1 MAHKKVVKQIA
12 IDGKVYSRGEHD
24 FSEAVQKHPHFKHFE
39 KAGYIAPLD
48 GEKKA
53 PEQTP
58 EQKALHDEMVAK
70 YMPPKPIA
78 PVKAEE
84 PEPQAPAEESAPAP
98 EADAQPEIE
107 AEEPEPQAPAKK
119 HHPKK
124 GK

>member
-39 KAGYIAPLD
+39 KAGYIAPLEV
-48 GEKKA
+48 EKA
-53 PEQTP
+53 AAVQTP

-70 YMPPKPIA
+70 YMPPRPSAKA
-78 PVKAEE
+78 PE
-84 PEPQAPAEESAPAP
+84 PEQAP
-98 EADAQPEIE
+98 EADAQSEVE
-107 AEEPEPQAPAKK
+107 AEEPEQAQGKK